1 MKKLKYLLVFI
12 MILLFNL
19 LCSPINVDEI
29 WNYGF
34 SVNIYR
40 GLVPYLDFNMVLTP
54 FYPFFMSLFFHVFG
68 SSILTFHVVNAV
80 ILTFCFFLLDQMY
93 QEKSYLFFLF
103 FFFPVNYAFPN
114 YNLFLF
120 VLLVIIIYM
129 EENFVSKYS
138 WAHYAIGFM
147 LGLCLLTKQTVGFCL
162 LLPSLYYVKQKKV
175 LLQRFLGFLVPVGI
189 FVIYLLLTGSFYSF
203 INLCV
208 LGLFEFSGNHKLEPI
223 LGTLAIL
230 MIFATIYFIQKDSKD
245 LVNYYALC
253 FYSLIIPIV
262 DVYHFFIAFLAFLL
276 VICKKI
282 KKQYIHY
289 APFSIISVLVL
300 AVLNAYNNH
309 FSFSNYPNDINHFEY
324 RYINP
329 YNYRFTKDVLH
340 YLEKNKDKKIMF
352 INSDGYYFK
361 LITDMDIS
369 YVDLI
374 NQGNLG
380 YHGGEYLLD
389 VVKES
394 KDVLFLVNPN
404 EYGGYRQ
411 TDQNVIKYVLTKGKK
426 IKDLGLYDVY
436 VLE

>member
-80 ILTFCFFLLDQMY
+80 ILTFCFFLLDKMY

-162 LLPSLYYVKQKKV
+162 LLPSLYYIKQKKV

-189 FVIYLLLTGSFYSF
+189 FVIYLLFTGSFYSF

-230 MIFATIYFIQKDSKD
+230 MIFATIYFIKKDPKD
-245 LVNYYALC
+245 LINYYALC
-253 FYSLIIPIV
+253 FYTLIIPIV

-276 VICKKI
+276 VICKKM

-329 YNYRFTKDVLH
+329 YNYRFTKDVLN

>member
-162 LLPSLYYVKQKKV
+162 LLPSLYYIKQKKV

-230 MIFATIYFIQKDSKD
+230 MIFATIYFIKKDPKD
-245 LVNYYALC
+245 LINYYALC
-253 FYSLIIPIV
+253 FYTLIIPIV

>member
-129 EENFVSKYS
+129 EEHFVSKYS

-208 LGLFEFSGNHKLEPI
+208 LGLFEFSGNHKLKPI

-230 MIFATIYFIQKDSKD
+230 MIFATIYFIKKDPKD
-245 LVNYYALC
+245 LINYYALC
-253 FYSLIIPIV
+253 FYTLIIPIV

>member
-1 MKKLKYLLVFI
+1 MKKLKYLLIFI

>member
-162 LLPSLYYVKQKKV
+162 LLPSLYYIKQKKV

-189 FVIYLLLTGSFYSF
+189 FVIHLLLTGSFYSF

-208 LGLFEFSGNHKLEPI
+208 LGLFEFSGNHKLKPI

-230 MIFATIYFIQKDSKD
+230 MIFATIYFIKKDPKD
-245 LVNYYALC
+245 LINYYALC
-253 FYSLIIPIV
+253 FYTLIIPIV

>member
-162 LLPSLYYVKQKKV
+162 LLPSLYYIKQKKV

-208 LGLFEFSGNHKLEPI
+208 LGLFEFSGNHKLKPI

-230 MIFATIYFIQKDSKD
+230 MIFATIYFIKKDPKD
-245 LVNYYALC
+245 LINYYALC
-253 FYSLIIPIV
+253 FYTLIIPIV

-329 YNYRFTKDVLH
+329 YNYRFTKGVLH
-340 YLEKNKDKKIMF
+340 YLEMNKDKKIMF
-352 INSDGYYFK
+352 ISSDGYYFK

>member
-1 MKKLKYLLVFI
+1 MKKLKYLLIFI

-208 LGLFEFSGNHKLEPI
+208 LGLFEFSGNHKLKPI

-230 MIFATIYFIQKDSKD
+230 MIFATIYFIKKDPKD
-245 LVNYYALC
+245 LINYYALC
-253 FYSLIIPIV
+253 FYTLIIPIV

-329 YNYRFTKDVLH
+329 YNYRFTKDVLN

>member
-162 LLPSLYYVKQKKV
+162 LLPSLYYVKQKKA

-208 LGLFEFSGNHKLEPI
+208 LGLFEFSGNHKLKPI

-230 MIFATIYFIQKDSKD
+230 MIFATIYFIKKDPKD
-245 LVNYYALC
+245 LINYYALC
-253 FYSLIIPIV
+253 FYTLIIPIV

-329 YNYRFTKDVLH
+329 YNYRFTKDVLN
-340 YLEKNKDKKIMF
+340 YLEKNKDKRIMF

>member
-230 MIFATIYFIQKDSKD
+230 MIFATIYFIKKDPKD
-245 LVNYYALC
+245 LINYYALC
-253 FYSLIIPIV
+253 FYTLIIPIV

-329 YNYRFTKDVLH
+329 YNYRFTKGVLH
-340 YLEKNKDKKIMF
+340 YLEMNKDKKIMF
-352 INSDGYYFK
+352 ISSDGYYFK

>member
-12 MILLFNL
+12 IILLFNL

-162 LLPSLYYVKQKKV
+162 LLPSLYYIKQKKV
-175 LLQRFLGFLVPVGI
+175 LLQRFLGFLVSVGI

-208 LGLFEFSGNHKLEPI
+208 LGLFEFSGNHKLKPI

-230 MIFATIYFIQKDSKD
+230 MIFATIYFIKKDPKD
-245 LVNYYALC
+245 LINYYALC
-253 FYSLIIPIV
+253 FYTLIIPIV

>member
-1 MKKLKYLLVFI
+1 MKKLKYLLIFI

-162 LLPSLYYVKQKKV
+162 LLSSLYYIKQKKV

-230 MIFATIYFIQKDSKD
+230 MIFATIYFIKKDPKD
-245 LVNYYALC
+245 LINYYALC
-253 FYSLIIPIV
+253 FYTLIIPIV

-276 VICKKI
+276 VLCKKI

>member
-162 LLPSLYYVKQKKV
+162 LLPSLYYVKQKKA

-208 LGLFEFSGNHKLEPI
+208 LGLFEFSGNHKLKPI

-230 MIFATIYFIQKDSKD
+230 MIFATIYFIKKDPKD
-245 LVNYYALC
+245 LINYYALC

-329 YNYRFTKDVLH
+329 YNYRFTKDVLN

>member
-162 LLPSLYYVKQKKV
+162 LLPSLYYIKQKKV

-208 LGLFEFSGNHKLEPI
+208 LGLFEFSGNHKLKPI

-230 MIFATIYFIQKDSKD
+230 MIFATIYFIKKDPKD
-245 LVNYYALC
+245 LINYYALC
-253 FYSLIIPIV
+253 FYTLIIPIV

-329 YNYRFTKDVLH
+329 YNYRFTKDVLN

>member
-1 MKKLKYLLVFI
+1 M
-12 MILLFNL
+12 
-19 LCSPINVDEI
+19 
-29 WNYGF
+29 
-34 SVNIYR
+34 
-40 GLVPYLDFNMVLTP
+40 
-54 FYPFFMSLFFHVFG
+54 
-68 SSILTFHVVNAV
+68 
-80 ILTFCFFLLDQMY
+80 
-93 QEKSYLFFLF
+93 
-103 FFFPVNYAFPN
+103 
-114 YNLFLF
+114 
-120 VLLVIIIYM
+120 
-129 EENFVSKYS
+129 
-138 WAHYAIGFM
+138 
-147 LGLCLLTKQTVGFCL
+147 
-162 LLPSLYYVKQKKV
+162 
-175 LLQRFLGFLVPVGI
+175 
-189 FVIYLLLTGSFYSF
+189 
-203 INLCV
+203 
-208 LGLFEFSGNHKLEPI
+208 
-223 LGTLAIL
+223 
-230 MIFATIYFIQKDSKD
+230 
-245 LVNYYALC
+245 
-253 FYSLIIPIV
+253 
-262 DVYHFFIAFLAFLL
+262 
-276 VICKKI
+276 
-282 KKQYIHY
+282 
-289 APFSIISVLVL
+289 VL

-380 YHGGEYLLD
+380 YHGGEYLLE

>member
-129 EENFVSKYS
+129 EENFVLKYS
-138 WAHYAIGFM
+138 WTHYAIGFM

-162 LLPSLYYVKQKKV
+162 LLPSLYYIKQKKV
-175 LLQRFLGFLVPVGI
+175 LLQRVLGFLVPVGI

-230 MIFATIYFIQKDSKD
+230 MIFATIYFIKKDPKD
-245 LVNYYALC
+245 LINYYALC
-253 FYSLIIPIV
+253 FYTLIIPIV

-329 YNYRFTKDVLH
+329 YNYRFTKDVLN

>member
-80 ILTFCFFLLDQMY
+80 ILTFCFFLLDKMY

-162 LLPSLYYVKQKKV
+162 LLPSLYYIKQKKV
-175 LLQRFLGFLVPVGI
+175 LLQRVLGFLVPVGI

-230 MIFATIYFIQKDSKD
+230 MIFATIYFIKKDPKD
-245 LVNYYALC
+245 LINYYALC
-253 FYSLIIPIV
+253 FYTLIIPIV

>member
-162 LLPSLYYVKQKKV
+162 LLPSLYYIKQKKV

-189 FVIYLLLTGSFYSF
+189 FVIHLLLTGSFYSF

-208 LGLFEFSGNHKLEPI
+208 LGLFEFSGNHKLKPI

-230 MIFATIYFIQKDSKD
+230 MIFATIYFIKKDPKD
-245 LVNYYALC
+245 LINYYALC
-253 FYSLIIPIV
+253 FYTLIIPIV

-329 YNYRFTKDVLH
+329 YNYRFTKDVLN

>member
-208 LGLFEFSGNHKLEPI
+208 LGLFEFSGNHKLKPI

-230 MIFATIYFIQKDSKD
+230 MIFATIYFIKKDPKD
-245 LVNYYALC
+245 LINYYALC
-253 FYSLIIPIV
+253 FYTLIIPIV

-300 AVLNAYNNH
+300 AILNAYNNH

-329 YNYRFTKDVLH
+329 YNYRFTKDVLN

>member
-208 LGLFEFSGNHKLEPI
+208 LGLFEFSGNHKLKPI

-230 MIFATIYFIQKDSKD
+230 MIFATIYFIKKDPKD
-245 LVNYYALC
+245 LINYYALC
-253 FYSLIIPIV
+253 FYTLIIPIV

-340 YLEKNKDKKIMF
+340 YLEMNKDKKIMF

>member
-208 LGLFEFSGNHKLEPI
+208 LGLFEFSGNHKLKPI

-230 MIFATIYFIQKDSKD
+230 MIFATIYFIKKDPKD
-245 LVNYYALC
+245 LINYYALC
-253 FYSLIIPIV
+253 FYTLIIPIV

-329 YNYRFTKDVLH
+329 YNYRFTKDVLN

>member
-162 LLPSLYYVKQKKV
+162 LLPSLYYIKQKKV

-223 LGTLAIL
+223 LGTLAIF
-230 MIFATIYFIQKDSKD
+230 MIFATIYFIKKDPKD
-245 LVNYYALC
+245 LINYYALC
-253 FYSLIIPIV
+253 FYTLIIPIV

-404 EYGGYRQ
+404 EYGGDRQ

>member
-1 MKKLKYLLVFI
+1 MKKLKYLLIFI
-12 MILLFNL
+12 IILLFNL

-230 MIFATIYFIQKDSKD
+230 MIFATIYFIKKDPKD
-245 LVNYYALC
+245 LINYYALC

-276 VICKKI
+276 VIYKKI

-329 YNYRFTKDVLH
+329 YNYRFTKDVLN